1 MTPIVLC
8 ADDHGISPSVSA
20 AIAVLAKEKRI
31 SATSCMVDFAEPK
44 DCDALKPLFDTI
56 DVGLHITFTVTRPL
70 MVLMRDAYLRRLD
83 RAWITSE
90 VERQLDR
97 FKQLFARPPAHIDG
111 HQHVHILPIIR
122 DAALEA
128 AEKSGAYLRVTTDSH
143 PQDFKS
149 ASLSMMSLE
158 LARRARERKIPI
170 NTAFRGTRSFREKA
184 SFQTLFK
191 RMIDGAPA
199 GAIVLC
205 HPGLVDSVLEGRDEV
220 TAAREEEF
228 RYFKSEE
235 FPADLA
241 AADLSLARFKDA
253 VASSPAR

>member
-8 ADDHGISPSVSA
+8 ADDYGISPSVSA
-20 AIAVLAKEKRI
+20 AIAELAKEKRL

-70 MVLMRDAYLRRLD
+70 MTLMRDAYLRRLD
-83 RAWITSE
+83 RARIKSE

-97 FKQLFARPPAHIDG
+97 FKQLFGRPPAHIDG

-122 DAALEA
+122 DAVLEA

-143 PQDFKS
+143 PQDFKA
-149 ASLSMMSLE
+149 ASLSMMSLK
-158 LARRARERKIPI
+158 LARRARERNIPI
-170 NTAFRGTRSFREKA
+170 NTAFRGTRSFHEKIA
-184 SFQTLFK
+184 FRVLFK

-205 HPGLVDSVLEGRDEV
+205 HPGLVDSVLAGRDSV
-220 TAAREEEF
+220 TTQRVEEF
-228 RYFKSEE
+228 DYFRSDG
-235 FPADLA
+235 FLADLA
-241 AADLSLARFKDA
+241 AAGLSLARFRDTI
-253 VASSPAR
+253 ASSPAR